1 MPCAGVYNLDD
12 DDDDS
17 NDNNT
22 RMNPIAATSTSS
34 LLAATTPAAF
44 TPASFYPSQTAADDD
59 VDGGDADSQEVALPE
74 ERGIGSDDALRQR
87 VAAAAE
93 TRAELEPAARSGVA
107 REIKAVAMAVATGVA
122 VTGLGAGVVPAI
134 VLAGLAMAATD
145 RIANA
150 WEASMSWYTPPRVI
164 NRLRSDAAWEQ
175 SYSACMQAAE
185 ELSPHVLALAASRS
199 GGGLLAIAPAGRNYT
214 TMDDVM
220 RDLLVLPTRRAMQ
233 APLCYAQAGWN
244 LGVAKYARMQEKVE
258 RDRREPWWMIYRSM
272 TTLFDVGI
280 DAGYTYFFGVGGIA
294 ARLAESL
301 AYDMSPTG
309 VASAVASAIQEFVQ
323 LGWWATFDAN
333 SFVLILHLWAY
344 GFATLR
350 YALRLF
356 GYTLRLVRGRRAPPT
371 EGVQLQRRV
380 KRLERV
386 VRQVKCLLV
395 QVTAGVNGGA
405 KLVAAELVAATKNG
419 ASDARALLANTE
431 LRTQSDVRDAVLS
444 VLAAP
449 LAEALGDEKED
460 GAPPPPPP
468 SHLARALLG
477 YKSDLYRRHKP
488 ETQAM
493 LAREKTERA
502 SRRDV
507 DANLAALL
515 AMLVAV

>member
-1 MPCAGVYNLDD
+1 MPCVGVYNLD

-22 RMNPIAATSTSS
+22 RMNPIAAASTSS

-44 TPASFYPSQTAADDD
+44 TPFASSFQPPPQTATDDD
-59 VDGGDADSQEVALPE
+59 VDADSQEVAPSD
-74 ERGIGSDDALRQR
+74 ERGIGSDDDALRQR

-93 TRAELEPAARSGVA
+93 TRAELEPAARSDVA

-122 VTGLGAGVVPAI
+122 VTGLGAGAVPAI

-150 WEASMSWYTPPRVI
+150 WEASMPWYTPPRVI

-175 SYSACMQAAE
+175 SYTACMQAAE
-185 ELSPHVLALAASRS
+185 EMSPHVLALAASRS
-199 GGGLLAIAPAGRNYT
+199 GGLLAIAPAGRNYT

-477 YKSDLYRRHKP
+477 YKSDLYRRHQP
-488 ETQAM
+488 EIRTM